1 MTKPWMLLLRAQ
13 IADHLAAVADLFDHA
28 HRKQTRITI
37 VIRTPREPGLW
48 GSMDAPDSARNS
60 GETRPSSK
68 HCQSTNS
75 PSSAEGIHQ
84 GFRGTPGRPKRKE
97 IDSVGEGEAMKVI
110 AYFKDGSKRE
120 VPISEIDELLQVD
133 HPGEAIALAKQH
145 FTAEELE
152 RVSSWEVEEEFL

>member
-1 MTKPWMLLLRAQ
+1 
-13 IADHLAAVADLFDHA
+13 
-28 HRKQTRITI
+28 
-37 VIRTPREPGLW
+37 
-48 GSMDAPDSARNS
+48 
-60 GETRPSSK
+60 
-68 HCQSTNS
+68 
-75 PSSAEGIHQ
+75 
-84 GFRGTPGRPKRKE
+84 
-97 IDSVGEGEAMKVI
+97 MKVI